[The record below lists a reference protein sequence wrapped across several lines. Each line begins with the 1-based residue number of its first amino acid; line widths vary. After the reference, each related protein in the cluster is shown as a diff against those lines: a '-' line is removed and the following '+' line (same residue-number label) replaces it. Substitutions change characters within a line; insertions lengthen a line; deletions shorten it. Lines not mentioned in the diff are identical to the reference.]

1 MLRSSETKTS
11 ESLQEEL
18 QKIEDEYLLKNYYM
32 RDERVS
38 LIDAIINTSI
48 LEEMPFISN
57 HIIIIGKALSNL
69 YDLIRPLRAKS
80 VGNNSFVEIICNR

>member
-18 QKIEDEYLLKNYYM
+18 QKIEDEYLLKNYYI

-80 VGNNSFVEIICNR
+80 VGINSFVEIICNR